1 MTEDDKKA
9 LRAKNL
15 RTALILATIALAG
28 FVGVI
33 LRNWLLPH

>member
-15 RTALILATIALAG
+15 RTALILVSIALAG
-28 FVGVI
+28 FFGVI
-33 LRNWLLPH
+33 LRNWIMPH